1 MFRYSKIFILIINL
15 VLLNLVY
22 SQCDDDFTNIDN
34 QCYYQFDLDVI
45 EQIIDNSN
53 GSINL
58 ILDNNNDG
66 IISSLE
72 LCDQQ
77 WFEGRLTSID
87 CGPIIINGT
96 YNWLGLSGEIPNDI
110 TNWNN
115 IERIIFAYNDFSGL
129 VPESICDLDLDFS
142 DESVFNFQ
150 GNNLCPAYPEC
161 IEAYVGTQSNWGT
174 GSCELSNCYDVQ
186 LNNFIIYEY
195 NGDNLINSYDDLD
208 GESKMLIGINN
219 EGPHCSNYPGIH
231 ISCDTPGINIGS
243 ENFYWYAIWSGGQYY
258 ADLILEISPFVPIG
272 TEFSITAQSITM
284 NCLDETCTDDPYCH
298 DCPLSDPITI
308 TLVVGQEFPNQ
319 MGDLNIDGQIDVL
332 DVIVLVSYILGNN
345 TDNYQ
350 FFYSLSNFNDDDAI
364 NILDVIYTVNMILN
378 INLG

>member
-1 MFRYSKIFILIINL
+1 MPRYSKIFILIINL
-15 VLLNLVY
+15 AFLNLLY
-22 SQCDDDFTNIDN
+22 SQCDDGFTNIDN
-34 QCYYQFDLDVI
+34 QCYYQYDLDVI

-110 TNWNN
+110 TIWNN

-129 VPESICDLDLDFS
+129 VSESICDLDLDFS

-208 GESKMLIGINN
+208 GISKMLIGIYN

-258 ADLILEISPFVPIG
+258 ADLNLEISPSIPIG

-284 NCLDETCTDDPYCH
+284 NCLDDTCAEDPYCH
-298 DCPLSDPITI
+298 DCPLSDPITV

-319 MGDLNIDGQIDVL
+319 MGDLNIDGEIDVL
-332 DVIVLVSYILGNN
+332 DVIILVSYILVDNF
-345 TDNYQ
+345 DNYQ
-350 FFYSLSNFNDDDAI
+350 FFYSLSNFNDDSAI
-364 NILDVIYTVNMILN
+364 NILDVIYIINIILN
-378 INLG
+378 NN

>member
-1 MFRYSKIFILIINL
+1 MPRYSKIFILIINL
-15 VLLNLVY
+15 AFLNLLY
-22 SQCDDDFTNIDN
+22 SQCDDGFTNIDN
-34 QCYYQFDLDVI
+34 QCYYQYDLDVI

-129 VPESICDLDLDFS
+129 VAESICDLDLDFS

-231 ISCDTPGINIGS
+231 ISCNTPGINIGS

-258 ADLILEISPFVPIG
+258 ADLNLEISPFIPIG

-284 NCLDETCTDDPYCH
+284 NCLDDTCTEDPNCH
-298 DCPLSDPITI
+298 DCPLSDPITV

-319 MGDLNIDGQIDVL
+319 MGDLNIDGEIDVL
-332 DVIVLVSYILGNN
+332 DVIVLVSYILANN
-345 TDNYQ
+345 FDNYQ
-350 FFYSLSNFNDDDAI
+350 FFYSLSNFNDDSAI
-364 NILDVIYTVNMILN
+364 NILDVIYIINIILN
-378 INLG
+378 NN